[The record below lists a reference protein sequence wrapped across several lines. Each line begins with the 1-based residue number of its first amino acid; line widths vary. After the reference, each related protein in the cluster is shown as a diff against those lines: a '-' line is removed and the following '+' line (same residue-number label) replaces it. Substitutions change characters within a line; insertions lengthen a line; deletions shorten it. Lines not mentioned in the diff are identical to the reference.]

1 MSNIY
6 QQALE
11 YMTNNGVDT
20 KFSNQDQKR
29 AFKEIIDGLG
39 EWNSIQANIDAFI
52 THPRAK
58 KHMGIY
64 TTKQDWWTIEC
75 TALGEAKRSTIP
87 VIVKE
92 EDPIP
97 VSEKRDMIRDL
108 MEFALLRMY
117 VHLSFDEEKELNR
130 LISTY
135 GNLDHTQIKELAWPN
150 KTKEEE

>member
-6 QQALE
+6 IQAIE
-11 YMTNNGVDT
+11 YMANNGVDI
-20 KFSNQDQKR
+20 KFSNNDQKR
-29 AFKEIIDGLG
+29 LFKDIIDGLG
-39 EWNSIQANIDAFI
+39 EWTSIQTNIDAFI

-75 TALGEAKRSTIP
+75 TTLGETKRSTIP
-87 VIVKE
+87 VIVKA

-97 VSEKRDMIRDL
+97 VSEKRSMLDDL

-117 VHLSFDEEKELNR
+117 VHLDFDEEAELKR
-130 LISTY
+130 LISVY
-135 GNLDHTQIKELAWPN
+135 GDLDHPQIKELAWPS
-150 KTKEEE
+150 KEEE